1 MDRLIPPPPSSC
13 AAQRR
18 PGRPRR
24 LLRRVLPA
32 VAVVGAVVLALVG
45 GPSAT
50 ATGRAGAEVASAT
63 SAVSAPVTVS
73 RSDAQAAADVL
84 MTSYDR
90 QKAWFPSSWWNS
102 AVALQTVGD
111 YMERTGD
118 RRYLPQLARTF
129 AQDKGAFPAGYL
141 SGDPLLGNFTSRAI
155 DDTEWWGLTW
165 LQAYDLTHAR
175 RYLDMSVTIARYVE
189 GYWDDSTCGGGV
201 WWDAERTYK
210 NAVTNGLWVR
220 LTAELHNRLPGDT
233 HWLGR
238 ATEAFDWYAASGLV
252 DADGLVGDGLTSDCR
267 NNGSTVWSY
276 NQGLGIGG
284 ALEVYRA
291 THDASALAFAR
302 RLADAAETRPEL
314 VTDGVLTESCD
325 PVGRTCDD
333 NQKQFKGV
341 FMRYWTDLV
350 ETTGDR
356 AYAAFAQR
364 QAGSV
369 LTRDRDVLGRLGQRW
384 AGAETADSPNVRD
397 WRTQASALS
406 ALLAVL
412 PATGAERRSLTAAL
426 APTSAVVMPSARAN
440 GRQAL
445 TLTVAGTRPGV
456 ASVRLHPVAPDGW
469 TVRVSPQVI
478 LRSNGTT
485 TQQSVPVVVGVP
497 AGTPDGTY
505 TVGVRAVT
513 GSLAWTATAQVL
525 VAHTADVD
533 TGTAAE
539 APWLADADG
548 SQSNGAGNRFADGS
562 AHFTYRFPLPSDT
575 RSAAVV
581 LTVDNE
587 YAVDLSHDGVTWTSA
602 ARESQRVT
610 DGSNRTDLRVDLA
623 PVLPTAGADRTVY
636 VRVSDAFPEDGWGGR
651 VSHVALDLG

>member
-1 MDRLIPPPPSSC
+1 MPHLIPH
-13 AAQRR
+13 R
-18 PGRPRR
+18 PGGRA
-24 LLRRVLPA
+24 LLSA
-32 VAVVGAVVLALVG
+32 VAVALAVALAGVG
-45 GPSAT
+45 GAGT
-50 ATGRAGAEVASAT
+50 AHAGPPTGSEGV
-63 SAVSAPVTVS
+63 PVT

-84 MTSYDR
+84 MTSYDPV
-90 QKAWFPSSWWNS
+90 KAWFPSSWWNS

-111 YMERTGD
+111 YMQRTGD
-118 RRYLPQLARTF
+118 RRYLPELERTF
-129 AQDKGAFPAGYL
+129 TQDQGAFPAGYL

-165 LQAYDLTHAR
+165 LEAYDLTHEQK
-175 RYLDMSVTIARYVE
+175 YLDMAVTIAEYVE

-220 LTAELHNRLPGDT
+220 LTAELHNRLPGDAR
-233 HWLGR
+233 WLDR
-238 ATEAFDWYAASGLV
+238 ATQAFDWYVGSGLV
-252 DADGLVGDGLTSDCR
+252 DAAGLVNDGLTTDCR

-291 THDASALAFAR
+291 THDPAALAFAR
-302 RLADAAETRPEL
+302 RLADAAQARPEL

-325 PVGRTCDD
+325 PVGRSCDD

-350 ETTGDR
+350 DTTGD
-356 AYAAFAQR
+356 ATYAAFAQR
-364 QAGSV
+364 QAVSV
-369 LTRDRDVLGRLGQRW
+369 VTTDRDVVGRLGQRW
-384 AGAETADSPNVRD
+384 AGAGTADSPNVRD

-406 ALLAVL
+406 AVLSAL
-412 PATGAERRSLTAAL
+412 PATGGARRSLSAAL
-426 APTSAVVMPSARAN
+426 APTSAVVMPSATAS
-440 GRQAL
+440 GRQDL
-445 TLTVAGTRPGV
+445 TLTVVGTRP
-456 ASVRLHPVAPDGW
+456 AATAVRLRPVAPDGW
-469 TVRVSPQVI
+469 TVRVRQQVT
-478 LRSNGTT
+478 LRPGGST
-485 TQQSVPVVVGVP
+485 TQQSVPAVVTVP
-497 AGTPDGTY
+497 AGMPDGTY
-505 TVGVRAVT
+505 DVGVRAAA
-513 GSLAWTATAQVL
+513 GALAWTATAQVV
-525 VAHTADVD
+525 VARTADFD

-539 APWLADADG
+539 APWLVDPDG
-548 SQSNGAGNRFADGS
+548 SQSNGVGNRFADGT

-575 RSAAVV
+575 RAATVV

-587 YAVDLSHDGVTWTSA
+587 YAVDVSHDGVTWTSA

-623 PVLPTAGADRTVY
+623 PVLPSSGADRTVY